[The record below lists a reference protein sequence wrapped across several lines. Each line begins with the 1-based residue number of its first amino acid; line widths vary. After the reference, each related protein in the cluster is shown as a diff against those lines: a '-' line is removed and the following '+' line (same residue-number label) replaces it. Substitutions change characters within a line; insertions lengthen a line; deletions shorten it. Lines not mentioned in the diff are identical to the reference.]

1 MGSKT
6 STSNLEIL
14 PDQDSS
20 SSRHSG
26 ELSHEEADN
35 NSNTTSSGS
44 EDQEVNESEEVE
56 ESGSSERE
64 ENLSKNE
71 SIVIIETRFCTVCG
85 IDVPIRAKHCKD
97 CGRCVHLHDH
107 HCPWLGNCVGERNRR
122 RFYSYLIIQTVELWW
137 GAFLLI
143 NSFTT

>member
-14 PDQDSS
+14 PDHDSS
-20 SSRHSG
+20 SSRNSG
-26 ELSHEEADN
+26 EISHEDADN

-44 EDQEVNESEEVE
+44 EGDGEIIEAEVGED
-56 ESGSSERE
+56 SGSSERGDDTC
-64 ENLSKNE
+64 KNE
-71 SIVIIETRFCTVCG
+71 TIVIVETRFCTVCG

-122 RFYSYLIIQTVELWW
+122 KFYSYLVI
-137 GAFLLI
+137 
-143 NSFTT
+143 